1 MAEQMNLFDVKE
13 SYNLNTLRR
22 MCRDYIKA
30 KYPSPV
36 EDESYTDYLSFINDE
51 SDLLFMEKIRE
62 IANQIEQRIYGKQK
76 ETIQDVYRYDRNQ
89 GKLLKKS

>member
-1 MAEQMNLFDVKE
+1 MSEQMDLFEVTE

-22 MCRDYIKA
+22 MCRDYVKA

-76 ETIQDVYRYDRNQ
+76 ETIKEVYKYDKRKN
-89 GKLLKKS
+89 